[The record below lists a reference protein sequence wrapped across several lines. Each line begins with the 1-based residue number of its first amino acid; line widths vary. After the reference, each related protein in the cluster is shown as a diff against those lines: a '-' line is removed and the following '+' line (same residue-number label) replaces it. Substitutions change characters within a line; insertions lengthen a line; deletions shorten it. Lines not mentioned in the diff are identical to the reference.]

1 QPFQMNSQ
9 PDLTIRWE
17 IEEIDQMVA
26 GSVKESPVY
35 TAAGLLWKIVA
46 KKEVGCFNVDLHCAL
61 ENEQTN
67 WNCDVKVDAIAF
79 EEAGSR
85 CSRNEKLMASRAST
99 SPYFAFTDEIL
110 LPEHGF
116 CKDGKVTVEFI
127 LSINR
132 VTGVREIKVPDFSAP
147 DRLSNVILVVE
158 GKKLHLSRE
167 FLAVHSPVFS
177 AMFFG
182 DFAEKNKEEIEL
194 KDVKYEE
201 FVDLLYV
208 IYPTEKQITASNAGH
223 ILALA
228 DQFDMKSALKRVEA
242 YFVGTSQFER
252 TTKLQI
258 ADQFKLSEL
267 RDHCLDS
274 FKSFREIGVLKTT
287 PEYKT
292 FSNDMKA
299 AICDRFMD
307 FC

>member
-1 QPFQMNSQ
+1 SQ
-9 PDLTIRWE
+9 GFIKD
-17 IEEIDQMVA
+17 D
-26 GSVKESPVY
+26 
-35 TAAGLLWKIVA
+35 KI
-46 KKEVGCFNVDLHCAL
+46 
-61 ENEQTN
+61 
-67 WNCDVKVDAIAF
+67 IF
-79 EEAGSR
+79 EAR
-85 CSRNEKLMASRAST
+85 
-99 SPYFAFTDEIL
+99 
-110 LPEHGF
+110 
-116 CKDGKVTVEFI
+116 
-127 LSINR
+127 
-132 VTGVREIKVPDFSAP
+132 IKVVSVSGISKPLKFDFSSPPDFGS
-147 DRLSNVILVVE
+147 DNVILVVE
-158 GKKLHLSRE
+158 GKKIYVGKHY
-167 FLAVHSPVFS
+167 LALHSPVFS

-194 KDVKYEE
+194 KEVKYEE